1 MTTLMSEPETQE
13 TSKPQPAD
21 QTAAGSTEDKAVN
34 DSETLIEVKDNF
46 GFNYGLSLIH
56 I

>member
-1 MTTLMSEPETQE
+1 MSEPETQE

-21 QTAAGSTEDKAVN
+21 QTAAESTEDTAVN

-46 GFNYGLSLIH
+46 GFNYGSTQVHLT
-56 I
+56 